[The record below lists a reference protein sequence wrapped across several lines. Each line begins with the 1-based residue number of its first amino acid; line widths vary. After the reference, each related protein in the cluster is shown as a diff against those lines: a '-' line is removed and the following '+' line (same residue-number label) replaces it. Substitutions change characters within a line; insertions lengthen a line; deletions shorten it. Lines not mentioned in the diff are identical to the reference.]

1 MDAQRRLLLKGMV
14 VGGLSGP
21 GLIGSGMSLAND
33 PAKSAMHA
41 ESTKP
46 ILALVNDRA
55 EYSAFIQGV
64 QAADHSGSLQLHDTS
79 LGLDFLLTLQR
90 HVQDARGEYIVG
102 LVDDTCGTLIVELA
116 RAAGARV
123 YWLGQHAVSLD
134 RSHHQLLSSQMADGC
149 AASLIQQLV
158 VHGASCD
165 LDRQPAGRGIQS
177 SRLTQNLCGAA
188 DRDRGQWAVGLGH
201 ALASLG
207 RTVIPAAP
215 RMDAGLMPAT
225 GHFISFAFEI

>member
-21 GLIGSGMSLAND
+21 GLIGSGVSLAND
-33 PAKSAMHA
+33 LAKSAMHA
-41 ESTKP
+41 ESIKP
-46 ILALVNDRA
+46 ILALVNDGV
-55 EYSAFIQGV
+55 EYSAFVQGV

-79 LGLDFLLTLQR
+79 LGLDFLPTLQR
-90 HVQDARGEYIVG
+90 HIQDARGRYIVG
-102 LVDDTCGTLIVELA
+102 LVDDACGTLIVELA
-116 RAAGARV
+116 RAAGACV
-123 YWLGQHAVSLD
+123 HWLGQHAVSLD
-134 RSHHQLLSSQMADGC
+134 RSRHQLLNSQMADGC

-165 LDRQPAGRGIQS
+165 LDRQSAGRGIQS
-177 SRLTQNLCGAA
+177 SRLMQNLCGAA

-207 RTVIPAAP
+207 RTVAPAAP
-215 RMDAGLMPAT
+215 RMDVGLMPAT
-225 GHFISFAFEI
+225 GHFISFAFEV